1 MERFFGGSPGAVLLR
16 LSIISIIV
24 GVVLHALGLDPLNLI
39 ESVRALVRYI
49 SERGLDALE
58 WLLRYFLIG
67 AVIVVPIWLIVRLIK
82 LFSSPPKDRH
92 GEG

>member
-16 LSIISIIV
+16 LALISIVV

-82 LFSSPPKDRH
+82 LFASPSKDPH
-92 GEG
+92 GES

>member
-1 MERFFGGSPGAVLLR
+1 MERLFGGSPGAVILR
-16 LSIISIIV
+16 LALISIVV
-24 GVVLHALGLDPLNLI
+24 GVVLHALGLDPLDLV

-58 WLLRYFLIG
+58 WVLRYMLIG
-67 AVIVVPIWLIVRLIK
+67 AVVVVPIWLIVRIIK
-82 LFSSPPKDRH
+82 MVSSPSKDRR